1 MRVEPLKCLR
11 ANPERVGEV
20 ASPPYDV
27 FDRASAAAYLEA
39 HPSSFLAVDRPDAT
53 LCADVA
59 PDAPEVYERARE
71 LLLERR
77 RDFTLLSDE
86 TPCFYVYELQ
96 SAGRRQTGVIGAV
109 AVDDYLDG
117 TVARHELTRADKELD
132 RVRHI
137 EATGAQTGLVL
148 LAYPDQLALD
158 VILGSAKQAQPLY
171 DFTADGVRHLVWRVA
186 RPAATEAIEAAF
198 TCVPKAYIA
207 DGHHRAAAAARVCER
222 RRAERGEAGAAG
234 SFLAALFPA
243 SQLRILAYD
252 RAVTDLA
259 GLAPAE
265 LLGRLERA
273 GFSVSEARYEP
284 VRPQER
290 GHFGCY
296 LAGRWHELAW
306 GREPGACD
314 ADAAASLDV
323 SVLQDEVLGPILG
336 VQDPRR
342 DARMRFLSESEGPA
356 ALEAAA
362 GDEGVAFTLFP
373 TTMDDLMRVSDAGGT
388 MPPKSTWFEP
398 KLPSGLVVRRIDQ

>member
-11 ANPERVGEV
+11 PNPERAGEV
-20 ASPPYDV
+20 VSPPYDV
-27 FDRASAAAYLEA
+27 FDRESAAAYLEA
-39 HPSSFLAVDRPDAT
+39 HPASFLAVDRPDAT
-53 LCADVA
+53 LGAGVA

-96 SAGRRQTGVIGAV
+96 AAGRRQTGVIGAV

-117 TVARHELTRADKELD
+117 TVRRHELTRADKELD

-158 VILGSAKQAQPLY
+158 IILGSAKQAQPLY

-186 RPAATEAIEAAF
+186 RPAATEAIQAAF

-207 DGHHRAAAAARVCER
+207 DGHHRAAAAARVCEE
-222 RRAERGEAGAAG
+222 RRAEGGDAGAAG

-259 GLAPAE
+259 GLSPAE
-265 LLGRLERA
+265 VRERMERA
-273 GFSVSEARYEP
+273 GFSFSEPREAP
-284 VRPQER
+284 VRPR
-290 GHFGCY
+290 GRGRFGCY
-296 LAGRWHELAW
+296 LGGSWYELARTP
-306 GREPGACD
+306 REGAAGGD
-314 ADAAASLDV
+314 VAAALDV

-336 VQDPRR
+336 VDDPRR
-342 DARMRFLSESEGPA
+342 DPRMRFLSESEGPD
-356 ALEAAA
+356 ALEQAA
-362 GDEGVAFTLFP
+362 GEGGVAFALFP
-373 TTMDDLMRVSDAGGT
+373 TTMDDLMRVSDAGGI

-398 KLPSGLVVRRIDQ
+398 KLPSGLVVRRVDR